1 MAGLEST
8 ARQASAL
15 LISADGEKR
24 NAIDQCNGNNI
35 YILDMY
41 NLERR

>member
-15 LISADGEKR
+15 LISACGEKR
-24 NAIDQCNGNNI
+24 NAIVDQCNGNII
-35 YILDMY
+35 YIY
-41 NLERR
+41 IRYV